1 MPAFSQVAN
10 ERVMAKP
17 ATPQYEF
24 GPFQLNPAERLLLRA
39 DEPIALTPKA
49 FDTLCYFVEHHN
61 RLLTKDELIAQ
72 LWPDSFVE
80 ESNLAQNVSA
90 VRRAL
95 GEKPDGGH
103 YIETVPKR
111 GYRFAAEVK
120 LIAPRPAARPV
131 YARLSN
137 QAVAFNPSATPADT
151 AATAEADVSLDSFSE
166 HSEETSAVL
175 PESHVPAKALPTKQT
190 TWLRRHALWLSL
202 LGLVLC
208 VAGYFILRANRAR
221 QATGKPRLAVLPF
234 RNLNPAPETDFLGFS
249 LADAII
255 TKLSYISALTV
266 RPSAVVAAAK
276 YRSPELD
283 PQQVAKELKVDKLL
297 TGTFLKE
304 GDDLRINLQL
314 IDTNTN
320 QALWVQPLDLK
331 YDRLLTVQDRVT
343 QQVIQGLQVRLTP
356 IESEQLQLGAPRNL
370 LAYETYLRG
379 LDQYQAG
386 SYAQAIKTL
395 EQSTALDPAYA
406 AAWAHLGRA
415 YTAQA
420 SFAFGGRDYYQKSQ
434 AAYEKAIAL
443 NPQEIEARIFL
454 ANLFTDTNRVEEAV
468 PQLRTVLKTNPGHAE
483 AHWELGYAYRFG
495 GMLAE
500 SITEGELARQLD
512 PQVKLNS
519 SAFNS
524 YLYAGEYE
532 RFLQSLP
539 PFNDQAF
546 IVFYRGF
553 GNYYLNRRAQAAE
566 DFDRAYELDPSL
578 YTQIGKALSAGLAN
592 DAAKGLALLRDT
604 GRKLEERGVIE
615 AEGTYKVAQAF
626 AVLGDKEAALRLLRR
641 SIEGGFFCYPYF
653 ISDPLLEKLR
663 NEADYAKLIEI
674 AQQRHE
680 AFKRRFF

>member
-1 MPAFSQVAN
+1 
-10 ERVMAKP
+10 MAKP
-17 ATPQYEF
+17 ANTQYEF
-24 GPFQLNPAERLLLRA
+24 GPFRLNPVERLLLREG
-39 DEPIALTPKA
+39 EPIALTPKA
-49 FDTLCYFVEHHN
+49 FDTLCYFVENNN

-95 GEKPDGGH
+95 GEQPDGGH

-120 LIAPRPAARPV
+120 LVVPRPLVKPA

-137 QAVAFNPSATPADT
+137 PSIGLNEPQVAEDFAADEGTDVLHNGFSNQPS
-151 AATAEADVSLDSFSE
+151 EVI
-166 HSEETSAVL
+166 TSVL
-175 PESHVPAKALPTKQT
+175 PKSYVPALAPQAKQPA
-190 TWLRRHALWLSL
+190 WARRHARWLGWLGL
-202 LGLVLC
+202 LGLC
-208 VAGYFILRANRAR
+208 VTGYFILQANKSK
-221 QATGKPRLAVLPF
+221 QAASKPRLAVLPL
-234 RNLNPAPETDFLGFS
+234 RNLHPSAETDFLGFS

-255 TKLSYISALTV
+255 TKLSYISALSV

-276 YRSPELD
+276 YRSQELD

-320 QALWVQPLDLK
+320 QTIWVQPLDLK

-356 IESEQLQLGAPRNL
+356 VESEQLRLDAPRNP

-386 SYAQAIKTL
+386 NYVQAVRTL
-395 EQSTALDPAYA
+395 EQSIALDSGYA
-406 AAWAHLGRA
+406 RAWAHLGRA
-415 YTAQA
+415 YNAQA
-420 SFAFGGRDYYQKSQ
+420 SFAFGGRDFYQKSQ
-434 AAYEKAIAL
+434 AAYEKALAL

-454 ANLFTDTNRVEEAV
+454 ANLLTDTNRVEEAV
-468 PQLRTVLKTNPGHAE
+468 PQLRAVLQTNPDHAE

-512 PQVKLNS
+512 SQVKLNS

-524 YLYAGEYE
+524 YLYAGQYE

-553 GNYYLNRRAQAAE
+553 GNYYLNRRAQAAV

-578 YTQIGKALSAGLAN
+578 YTQIGKALSASLAN
-592 DAAKGLALLRDT
+592 DPAKGLALLRDT
-604 GRKLEERGVIE
+604 DRKLEERGVIE

-626 AVLGDKEAALRLLRR
+626 AVLGDKASALRLLRR

-653 ISDPLLEKLR
+653 ISDPLLENLR
-663 NEADYAKLIEI
+663 DEAGYAKLIE
-674 AQQRHE
+674 AARQRHE

>member
-1 MPAFSQVAN
+1 
-10 ERVMAKP
+10 MAKP
-17 ATPQYEF
+17 TNPQYQF
-24 GPFQLNPAERLLLRA
+24 GPFQLNPDERLLLR
-39 DEPIALTPKA
+39 DGEPVALTPKA
-49 FDTLCYFVEHHN
+49 FDTLCYFVEHHH

-95 GEKPDGGH
+95 GEQPGGGH

-111 GYRFAAEVK
+111 GYRFTAEVK
-120 LIAPRPAARPV
+120 LIVPRPAAKPA
-131 YARLSN
+131 YARLHN
-137 QAVAFNPSATPADT
+137 QSATFEQ
-151 AATAEADVSLDSFSE
+151 ATVVTDFNTREEAGASYNGFSDE
-166 HSEETSAVL
+166 SIGV
-175 PESHVPAKALPTKQT
+175 PGESHAQSTPTPQP
-190 TWLRRHALWLSL
+190 TWRRHALWLGV
-202 LGLVLC
+202 GLVALC
-208 VAGYFILRANRAR
+208 VAGYFILRANRSRPSAS
-221 QATGKPRLAVLPF
+221 KPRLAVLPL
-234 RNLNPAPETDFLGFS
+234 RNLKPAAETDFLGFS

-255 TKLSYISALTV
+255 TKLSYISALNV

-276 YRSPELD
+276 YRNQELD

-314 IDTNTN
+314 IDVNNAQT
-320 QALWVQPLDLK
+320 LWAQPLDLK

-356 IESEQLQLGAPRNL
+356 IESEQLRVDAPRNP

-395 EQSTALDPAYA
+395 EQSVALDSDYA
-406 AAWAHLGRA
+406 RAWAHLGRA

-420 SFAFGGRDYYQKSQ
+420 SFAFGGRDFYQKAQ
-434 AAYEKAIAL
+434 AAYEKALAL
-443 NPQEIEARIFL
+443 NPHEIEARIFL

-468 PQLRTVLKTNPGHAE
+468 PQLRAVLRTNPEHAE
-483 AHWELGYAYRFG
+483 AHWELSYAYRFG

-524 YLYAGEYE
+524 YLYAGQYE

-553 GNYYLNRRAQAAE
+553 GNYYLNRRQQAAE

-592 DAAKGLALLRDT
+592 DAARGLALLRDT
-604 GRKLEERGVIE
+604 ERKLEERGVIE

-626 AVLGDKEAALRLLRR
+626 AVLGDKASALRLLRR

-653 ISDPLLEKLR
+653 INDPLLENLR
-663 NEADYAKLIEI
+663 NEADYAKLIET
-674 AQQRHE
+674 ARQRHE